1 MEKKEKDKEEKVR
14 FEMPILGNFAIAI
27 NGFKH
32 LDPSKHYNAEQV
44 KAYLKGK
51 SKMKNFTVWHN
62 GGGIG
67 HVDTVEEG
75 YIVIKKYAETSLKY
89 REAELK
95 EELKNVQ
102 KMIERSKEFDWI
114 HLYRVETKE

>member
-1 MEKKEKDKEEKVR
+1 MEKEEKVR
-14 FEMPILGNFAIAI
+14 FEMPILGSFSVAI

-32 LDPSKHYNAEQV
+32 LTPFKHYFTPEQV
-44 KAYLKGK
+44 KAYLKEK
-51 SKMKNFTVWHN
+51 SKMKDFTVWHN

-67 HVDTVEEG
+67 HADKVEEG
-75 YIVIKKYAETSLKY
+75 YPIIKKYAETALKY

-114 HLYRVETKE
+114 HLFRVETKE